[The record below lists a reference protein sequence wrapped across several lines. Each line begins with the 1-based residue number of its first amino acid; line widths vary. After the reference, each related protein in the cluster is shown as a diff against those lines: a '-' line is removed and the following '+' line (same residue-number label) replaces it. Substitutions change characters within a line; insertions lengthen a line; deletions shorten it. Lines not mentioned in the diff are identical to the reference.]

1 MLLLISSAFI
11 RRDGV
16 AYKHS
21 HQDIMNRYGSA
32 VRMAERVPDALAD
45 DLCNFAYI
53 ARFKEKKDID
63 TFFKYVTEK

>member
-1 MLLLISSAFI
+1 
-11 RRDGV
+11 
-16 AYKHS
+16 
-21 HQDIMNRYGSA
+21 MNRYGEA

-63 TFFKYVTEK
+63 IFFKYVTEK